1 MILGAVRFCD
11 RNVTDMGLEADARKI
26 QFGALT
32 GFVVGW
38 GIGQY
43 FFVPANVQVLQIV
56 PALAMAG
63 VGVAIGG
70 YIAIHSG
77 GK

>member
-1 MILGAVRFCD
+1 
-11 RNVTDMGLEADARKI
+11 MGLEADARKI
-26 QFGALT
+26 QLGALT

-38 GIGQY
+38 GVGQY
-43 FFVPANVQVLQIV
+43 LFVPANVSVIQIV

-70 YIAIHSG
+70 YVAIHTG
-77 GK
+77 GNRDAP

>member
-1 MILGAVRFCD
+1 MTLRAVRLCD

-32 GFVVGW
+32 GFVIGW

-43 FFVPANVQVLQIV
+43 FFVPSNVQVIQIV

-70 YIAIHSG
+70 YVAVHTGSE
-77 GK
+77 